1 MGATCSNEY
10 KSPIEE
16 RKKSHEIDRII
27 KNNFVKLYSIGKGGF
42 GRVKK

>member
-16 RKKSHEIDRII
+16 RKKSEIDRIT